1 MPVATVIV
9 WVMATLS
16 PLVSASELLATL
28 GDPDLRVLDAS
39 WHLDGTPA
47 RPIFEAGHIPG
58 AVFFDLEAISDR
70 NDPLPHMMPT
80 PEQFGEQVG
89 RLGVSETDRIV
100 VYDTFGLF
108 TAGRAWWMFRAM
120 GCDRVQV
127 LDGGLPAWIRMG
139 GLLETGSGSPSPA
152 VFKADPRPEMIANV
166 DRVRA
171 ALDAGEPVL
180 DARAAARF
188 AGSAPEPRAGL
199 RAGHM
204 PGAVNLPFGEL
215 LTPEGLMR
223 EPEALTAAFAA
234 RGLGPD
240 DTPIASCGSGVT
252 ATVPLLAL
260 ALLGREGVL
269 YDGSWTEWGGRDD
282 TEVVTGPR

>member
-1 MPVATVIV
+1 MT
-9 WVMATLS
+9 S
-16 PLVSASELLATL
+16 PLISAADLAAL
-28 GDPDLRVLDAS
+28 NDPDLRVLDAS

-58 AVFFDLEAISDR
+58 AVFFDLEAISDQD
-70 NDPLPHMMPT
+70 DPLPHMMPSAA
-80 PEQFGEQVG
+80 QFAEQVG
-89 RLGVSETDRIV
+89 ALGVSRTDRIV

-108 TAGRAWWMFRAM
+108 TAARAWWMFRSM

-127 LDGGLPAWIRMG
+127 LDGGLPAWKRMG
-139 GLLETGSGSPSPA
+139 GSLETGPGAPRPA
-152 VFKADPRPEMIANV
+152 VFRPEPRPEMIADV
-166 DRVRA
+166 ERVRA
-171 ALDAGEPVL
+171 ALAAGAPVL

-188 AGSAPEPRAGL
+188 AGTAPEPRPGL

-215 LTPEGLMR
+215 LTAEGLMR
-223 EPEALTAAFAA
+223 EPEALEAAFAA

-240 DTPIASCGSGVT
+240 HLPIASCGSGVT
-252 ATVPLLAL
+252 AAVPLLAL

-269 YDGSWTEWGGRDD
+269 YDGSWAEWGGRPD
-282 TEVVTGPR
+282 TEVVAGVVTGS

>member
-1 MPVATVIV
+1 MK
-9 WVMATLS
+9 
-16 PLVSASELLATL
+16 ASS
-28 GDPDLRVLDAS
+28 DPDLKVLDAS

-47 RPIFEAGHIPG
+47 RPIFEQGHIPG

-80 PEQFGEQVG
+80 ADQFAEQVG
-89 RLGVSETDRIV
+89 ALGVSETDRIV
-100 VYDTFGLF
+100 VYDTHGLM
-108 TAGRAWWMFRAM
+108 TAARAWWMFRAM

-139 GLLETGSGSPSPA
+139 GAVETGAASPA
-152 VFKADPRPEMIANV
+152 PAEFKADPRPEMIAGV
-166 DRVRA
+166 QDVRA
-171 ALDAGEPVL
+171 ALESGAPVL

-188 AGSAPEPRAGL
+188 AGSAPEPRPGL

-204 PGAVNLPFGEL
+204 PGAVNLPYGEL

-223 EPEALTAAFAA
+223 DPEALEAAFAA
-234 RGLGPD
+234 RGLTTG

-252 ATVPLLAL
+252 AAVPLLAL

-269 YDGSWTEWGGRDD
+269 YDGSWAEWGGRDD
-282 TEVVTGPR
+282 TEVVTGS

>member
-1 MPVATVIV
+1 
-9 WVMATLS
+9 MAAIS
-16 PLVSASELLATL
+16 PLVSASDLTSAS
-28 GDPDLRVLDAS
+28 GDPDLRILDAS

-58 AVFFDLEAISDR
+58 AAFFDLEAISDGE
-70 NDPLPHMMPT
+70 NPLPHMMPS
-80 PEQFGEQVG
+80 PDQFGEQVG

-108 TAGRAWWMFRAM
+108 TAARAWWMFRAM

-139 GLLETGSGSPSPA
+139 GALETGAAAPRPA
-152 VFKADPRPEMIANV
+152 VFRPEPRPEMIADV
-166 DRVRA
+166 ERVRDTLA
-171 ALDAGEPVL
+171 AGEPVL

-188 AGSAPEPRAGL
+188 AGSAPEPRPGL

-215 LTPEGLMR
+215 LTAEGLMR
-223 EPEALTAAFAA
+223 EPGALEAAFAA
-234 RGLGPD
+234 RGLGAAD
-240 DTPIASCGSGVT
+240 RPIASCGSGVT
-252 ATVPLLAL
+252 AAVPLLAL

-269 YDGSWTEWGGRDD
+269 YDGSWAEWGGRDD
-282 TEVVTGPR
+282 TEIVTGP

>member
-1 MPVATVIV
+1 MIP
-9 WVMATLS
+9 
-16 PLVSASELLATL
+16 PLISAADLAALT
-28 GDPDLRVLDAS
+28 DADLRVLDAS

-47 RPIFEAGHIPG
+47 RPIFERGHIPD
-58 AVFFDLEAISDR
+58 AAFFDLEAISDPD
-70 NDPLPHMMPT
+70 DPLPHMMPSAD
-80 PEQFGEQVG
+80 QFSEQVG
-89 RLGVSETDRIV
+89 ALGISETDRIV

-127 LDGGLPAWIRMG
+127 LDGGLPAWVRMG
-139 GLLETGSGSPSPA
+139 GALETGPA
-152 VFKADPRPEMIANV
+152 TPRPATFRADPRTEMIADV
-166 DRVRA
+166 ERVRA
-171 ALDAGEPVL
+171 ALAAGEPVL

-188 AGSAPEPRAGL
+188 AGSAPEPRPGL

-223 EPEALTAAFAA
+223 GPDELAAAFAA
-234 RGLGPD
+234 RGLTAED
-240 DTPIASCGSGVT
+240 RPIASCGSGVT

-269 YDGSWTEWGGRDD
+269 YDGSWAEWGGRDD
-282 TEVVTGPR
+282 TEVVTGP

>member
-1 MPVATVIV
+1 MIP
-9 WVMATLS
+9 
-16 PLVSASELLATL
+16 PLISAADLAALTD
-28 GDPDLRVLDAS
+28 GDLRILDAS

-58 AVFFDLEAISDR
+58 AAFFDLEEISDR
-70 NDPLPHMMPT
+70 SDPLPHMMPT
-80 PEQFGEQVG
+80 AEQFAAQVG
-89 RLGVSETDRIV
+89 ALGVSETDRIV

-108 TAGRAWWMFRAM
+108 TAARAWWMFRAM

-127 LDGGLPAWIRMG
+127 LDGGLPAWIRLG
-139 GLLETGSGSPSPA
+139 GALETGPASPA
-152 VFKADPRPEMIANV
+152 PAEFKADPRPEMIADV
-166 DRVRA
+166 ERVREALA
-171 ALDAGEPVL
+171 AGKPVL

-188 AGSAPEPRAGL
+188 AGSAAEPRPGL

-215 LTPEGLMR
+215 LTAEGLMLDAA
-223 EPEALTAAFAA
+223 ELEAAFAS

-240 DTPIASCGSGVT
+240 DRPIASCGSGVT
-252 ATVPLLAL
+252 AAVPLLAL

-269 YDGSWTEWGGRDD
+269 YDGSWAEWGGRDD
-282 TEVVTGPR
+282 TEVVTGP

>member
-1 MPVATVIV
+1 MK
-9 WVMATLS
+9 
-16 PLVSASELLATL
+16 ASS
-28 GDPDLRVLDAS
+28 DPDLKVLDAS

-58 AVFFDLEAISDR
+58 AVFFDLEEISDR
-70 NDPLPHMMPT
+70 TDPLPHMMPT
-80 PEQFGEQVG
+80 AAQFAEQVG
-89 RLGVSETDRIV
+89 ALGVSETDRIV

-108 TAGRAWWMFRAM
+108 TAARAWWMFRAM

-139 GLLETGSGSPSPA
+139 GALETGAASPTPA
-152 VFKADPRPEMIANV
+152 EFQADPRPEMIADV
-166 DRVRA
+166 EQVREALA
-171 ALDAGEPVL
+171 AGKPVL

-188 AGSAPEPRAGL
+188 AGSAPEPRPGL

-223 EPEALTAAFAA
+223 DPAELEAAFAA
-234 RGLGPD
+234 RGLTAGAA
-240 DTPIASCGSGVT
+240 PIASCGSGVT
-252 ATVPLLAL
+252 AAVPLLAL

-269 YDGSWTEWGGRDD
+269 YDGSWAEWGGRAD
-282 TEVVTGPR
+282 TPVATG

>member
-1 MPVATVIV
+1 MIP
-9 WVMATLS
+9 
-16 PLVSASELLATL
+16 PLISAADLAALT
-28 GDPDLRVLDAS
+28 DSDLRVLDAS

-58 AVFFDLEAISDR
+58 AAFFDLEAIYDP
-70 NDPLPHMMPT
+70 NDPLPHMMPSAD
-80 PEQFGEQVG
+80 QFGEQVG

-127 LDGGLPAWIRMG
+127 LDGGLPAWVRMG
-139 GLLETGSGSPSPA
+139 GALETGPATPRNVTFSP
-152 VFKADPRPEMIANV
+152 DPRPEMTADV
-166 DRVRA
+166 ERVKQ
-171 ALDAGEPVL
+171 ALAAGEPVL

-188 AGSAPEPRAGL
+188 AGSAPEPRPGL

-215 LTPEGLMR
+215 LTPDGLMR
-223 EPEALTAAFAA
+223 GPDELATAFAA
-234 RGLGPD
+234 RGLSPND
-240 DTPIASCGSGVT
+240 KPIASCGSGVT

-269 YDGSWTEWGGRDD
+269 YDGSWAEWGGRDD
-282 TEVVTGPR
+282 TEVVTGP

>member
-1 MPVATVIV
+1 MTA
-9 WVMATLS
+9 
-16 PLVSASELLATL
+16 L
-28 GDPDLRVLDAS
+28 GDPDLRILDAS

-58 AVFFDLEAISDR
+58 AVFFDLEAISDQGS
-70 NDPLPHMMPT
+70 PLPHMMPSA
-80 PEQFGEQVG
+80 EQFSEQVG
-89 RLGVSETDRIV
+89 ALGVSETNRIV

-127 LDGGLPAWIRMG
+127 LDGGLPAWRRVG
-139 GLLETGSGSPSPA
+139 GALEIGAANPSPA
-152 VFKADPRPEMIANV
+152 IFRADPRPEMIV
-166 DRVRA
+166 GLEGVREALA
-171 ALDAGEPVL
+171 AERPVL
-180 DARAAARF
+180 DARGSPRF

-204 PGAVNLPFGEL
+204 PGAVNLPFAEL

-223 EPEALTAAFAA
+223 EPEALEAAFAA

-240 DTPIASCGSGVT
+240 DRPIASCGSGVT

-282 TEVVTGPR
+282 TEVVTGP

>member
-1 MPVATVIV
+1 MT
-9 WVMATLS
+9 S
-16 PLVSASELLATL
+16 PLISAADLAAL
-28 GDPDLRVLDAS
+28 NDPDLRVLDAS

-58 AVFFDLEAISDR
+58 AVFFDLEAISDQD
-70 NDPLPHMMPT
+70 NPLPHMMPSAA
-80 PEQFGEQVG
+80 QFAEQVG
-89 RLGVSETDRIV
+89 ALGVSGTDRIV

-139 GLLETGSGSPSPA
+139 GSLETGSASPVA
-152 VFKADPRPEMIANV
+152 ATFKADRRPEMIAGV
-166 DRVRA
+166 SRVRA
-171 ALDAGEPVL
+171 ALAGGEPVL

-188 AGSAPEPRAGL
+188 AGAAPEPRPGL

-215 LTPEGLMR
+215 LTAEGLMR
-223 EPEALTAAFAA
+223 EPEALEAAFAA
-234 RGLGPD
+234 RGLGPAD
-240 DTPIASCGSGVT
+240 RPIASCGSGVT
-252 ATVPLLAL
+252 AAVPLLAL
-260 ALLGREGVL
+260 TLLGREGVL
-269 YDGSWTEWGGRDD
+269 YDGSWAEWGSRDD
-282 TEVVTGPR
+282 TPVVTSQNENKGYP